1 MGVFRFSPLF
11 PMRHWRMGKRGD
23 LFCSSSEIGFT
34 PYPLICR
41 PFGAGDGG
49 NRQFV
54 LSDELAYHG
63 EGVLLGGGEVV
74 VDDDGVELIGV

>member
-1 MGVFRFSPLF
+1 MPPL
-11 PMRHWRMGKRGD
+11 RGYD
-23 LFCSSSEIGFT
+23 GGDES
-34 PYPLICR
+34 YPLICR

-63 EGVLLGGGEVV
+63 EGVLFGGGEVV